1 MSRTIGFFRVLRVRR
16 AILCP
21 LSSPGLPGWIVSAV
35 FPFSLGEAHS
45 NHAGDPRDQLKGV
58 VYGVL
63 VLANVADRPVGR

>member
-1 MSRTIGFFRVLRVRR
+1 MSFVFSGASGMDCFRH
-16 AILCP
+16 
-21 LSSPGLPGWIVSAV
+21 

-63 VLANVADRPVGR
+63 DLANVADRMVGR